1 MSTEQPQQP
10 PEGQPTEEELRA
22 AFEEQMRRIT
32 VPDVLVQTAVT
43 LVNLGAQKLGEDGDV
58 DQAKLA
64 IDGVRALLPLLPEEV
79 QSPVKDALSQLQM
92 AFVRET
98 QGAGEPPED
107 APQPPQQPGAEQPEA
122 EDDAERARARSKIWT
137 PPGT

>member
-1 MSTEQPQQP
+1 MSTEQGPQGQGQ
-10 PEGQPTEEELRA
+10 GQPTEEELRA

-43 LVNLGAQKLGEDGDV
+43 LVNLGAQKLGEDHDLE
-58 DQAKLA
+58 QTKLA
-64 IDGVRALLPLLPEEV
+64 IDGARALMPLLPDEV
-79 QSPVKDALSQLQM
+79 QAPVRDALSQLQM

-98 QGAGEPPED
+98 QGPGEQAAQADEPP
-107 APQPPQQPGAEQPEA
+107 AAQQQAAAEE
-122 EDDAERARARSKIWT
+122 AERAKARSKIWT